1 MEMPKKQ
8 IAVIGGGASGLCA
21 AIEAARTSGGQAEIT
36 IYESLGRCGKKILAT
51 GNGRCNLANTDTD
64 LAHYHG
70 DVQLVASV
78 FAQISPQAA
87 LDFFKDLGLFLRS
100 DAAGRV
106 YPLSNQA
113 SAVLDALRFE
123 VDRRHIQVLTEQ
135 KITDIRRQNNKWLL
149 NGNFT
154 ADCVVLACGGKA
166 APIHG
171 SDGTGYVLAQQLGV
185 GIEKPLPA
193 LTPLI
198 ADNFTKALKG
208 IRAEGSITVKCGGKV
223 LAHSA
228 GEIQYTD
235 YGISGI
241 PAMQVSG
248 AVARYLASNEKAP
261 CQVIIDRAPGIP
273 AEELTAFIERAK
285 KERPTLLCEDLLT
298 GMMPK
303 RLGVTVLTDVSLQP
317 QKPLT
322 AINAGV
328 IPTLVNC
335 IKNKKYKISS
345 VCGFSDAQVTAGGI
359 PACEI
364 NGQTLELLH
373 AENVFVCGELV
384 NTDGDCGGYNLLWAW
399 NSGRLAGAN
408 AAKRCLC

>member
-1 MEMPKKQ
+1 MIKKQ

-21 AIEAARTSGGQAEIT
+21 AIEAARTAQNRAEIT
-36 IYESLGRCGKKILAT
+36 VYEALGRCGKKILAT

-64 LAHYHG
+64 FSHYHG
-70 DVQLVASV
+70 NVQLVQSV
-78 FAQISPQAA
+78 FEQYDLQSA
-87 LDFFKDLGLFLRS
+87 LDFFKDLGLFMRA

-123 VDRRHIQVLTEQ
+123 SDRLQIRVKTEE
-135 KITDIRRQNNKWLL
+135 KITDIKKQNGKWLL
-149 NGNFT
+149 NGTFA
-154 ADCVVLACGGKA
+154 ADCVILACGGKA
-166 APIHG
+166 APVHG
-171 SDGTGYVLAQQLGV
+171 SDGTGYVLAKKLGV
-185 GIEKPLPA
+185 SVEEPLPA
-193 LTPLI
+193 LTALVVEQ
-198 ADNFTKALKG
+198 FTKALKG
-208 IRAEGSITVKCGGKV
+208 IRAEGCITVKCGGQV
-223 LAHSA
+223 LASSA

-235 YGISGI
+235 YGLSGI

-248 AVARYLASNEKAP
+248 AVSRYLASGAKAP
-261 CQVIIDRAPGIP
+261 CQVIVDRAPSVS

-298 GMMPK
+298 GIMPK
-303 RLGVTVLTDVSLQP
+303 RLGVTVLTECSLQP

-322 AINAGV
+322 AMNAGV
-328 IPTLVNC
+328 IPTLVTA
-335 IKNKKYKISS
+335 IKNKKYKINS
-345 VCGFSDAQVTAGGI
+345 VCGFADAQVTAGGI

-364 NGQTLELLH
+364 NAQNMELH
-373 AENVFVCGELV
+373 KANDVFVCGELV
-384 NTDGDCGGYNLLWAW
+384 NVDGDCGGYNLLWAW

>member
-1 MEMPKKQ
+1 MPEKQ
-8 IAVIGGGASGLCA
+8 IAIIGGGAAGLCA
-21 AIEAARTSGGQAEIT
+21 AIEAARASRKQTGIT
-36 IYESLGRCGKKILAT
+36 VFESLGRCGKKILAT

-64 LAHYHG
+64 LSHYHG
-70 DVQLVASV
+70 DVQLVEAV
-78 FAQISPQAA
+78 FSQFSPQST
-87 LDFFKDLGLFLRS
+87 LDFFKDLGLFLRC

-123 VDRRHIQVLTEQ
+123 VDRLGIRVQTEQ
-135 KITDIRRQNNKWLL
+135 KITDIKKQNGKWLL
-149 NGNFT
+149 NGTFT

-166 APIHG
+166 APVHG
-171 SDGTGYVLAQQLGV
+171 SDGTGYVLAKQLGI
-185 GIEKPLPA
+185 GIEQPLPA

-208 IRAEGSITVKCGGKV
+208 IRAEGSITVKCAGKV
-223 LAHSA
+223 LAQSA

-248 AVARYLASNEKAP
+248 AVSRYLAKNEKAP
-261 CQVIIDRAPGIP
+261 CQVIIDRAPGISS
-273 AEELTAFIERAK
+273 EELTAFIEKSK
-285 KERPTLLCEDLLT
+285 KERPGLLCEDLLT
-298 GMMPK
+298 GIMPK

-328 IPTLVNC
+328 IPALVNC
-335 IKNKKYKISS
+335 IKNKKYKINS
-345 VCGFSDAQVTAGGI
+345 VCGFNDAQVTAGGI
-359 PACEI
+359 PASEI
-364 NGQTLELLH
+364 NGQTLELLK
-373 AENVFVCGELV
+373 AQNVFVCGELV
-384 NTDGDCGGYNLLWAW
+384 NADGDCGGYNLLWAW
-399 NSGRLAGAN
+399 NSGRLAGEN